1 MRKMSKEAQMHANGG
16 KVHVYHSAGCT
27 LCDARFEATKITQG
41 VKYVMEL
48 GRQHCYAKGGPSK
61 GHRYMVLY

>member
-1 MRKMSKEAQMHANGG
+1 MRKMSKEAQMHVNGG

-27 LCDARFEATKITQG
+27 LCDARVEATKITQG

-48 GRQHCYAKGGPSK
+48 GRQHCYANGGPSK
-61 GHRYMVLY
+61 GHRYTVLY